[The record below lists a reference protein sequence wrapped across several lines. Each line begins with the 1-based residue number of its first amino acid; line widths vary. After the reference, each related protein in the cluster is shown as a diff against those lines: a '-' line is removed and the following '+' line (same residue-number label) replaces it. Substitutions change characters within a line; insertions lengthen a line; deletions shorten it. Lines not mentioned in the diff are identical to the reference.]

1 MLTLGLFF
9 INNDITHNLLKLIGY
24 KALLIPQSVT
34 GGLAHFLTSL
44 SESITYFDFS
54 AITAIHLLQVCAE
67 LPSYYLGLTHS
78 FA

>member
-9 INNDITHNLLKLIGY
+9 INNAITHNLLKLIGY

-34 GGLAHFLTSL
+34 DGLAHFLTSL
-44 SESITYFDFS
+44 SESIIYFDFS
-54 AITAIHLLQVCAE
+54 AFTAIHVYQVCAE
-67 LPSYYLGLTHS
+67 LPRYYLGLTHC